1 MLKTAFITVLSL
13 LSFHPLHISVSEIEY
28 AEKEKMLKI
37 MMRVFVDDF
46 EQAMGQRLNKPD
58 LDIRQLENGMTVDK
72 IAGEYLKEH
81 FKISLDGK
89 IQNTVFLGHEE
100 ESEAFIF
107 YVEVKNVKKWKTIQI
122 SDDLMTE
129 MFEDQSNIVHVSIND
144 KIKSLR
150 LTKDTPTDKLTFDN

>member
-1 MLKTAFITVLSL
+1 MLKTALVLILSL
-13 LSFHPLHISVSEIEY
+13 TSFHPLHISVSEIEY
-28 AEKEKMLKI
+28 AENEKMLKI
-37 MMRVFVDDF
+37 MIRIFVDDF
-46 EQAMGQRLNKPD
+46 EQTMGKRLNNPD
-58 LDIRQLENGMTVDK
+58 LDIRRLENGLTVDK
-72 IAGEYLKEH
+72 LAGEYVKEH

-107 YVEVKNVKKWKTIQI
+107 YVEVKNVRKWNTIQI
-122 SDDLMTE
+122 SADMMTE